1 MTTQMIIRLD
11 PGLKDK
17 ASKLAKKEGKSLS
30 ELVRELLEKYTKERD
45 MGTYIDDLWDRI
57 GKKLSENN
65 VTAYDIDKAIKEVR
79 ALNE

>member
-17 ASKLAKKEGKSLS
+17 ASNLAKKEGKSLS
-30 ELVRELLEKYTKERD
+30 GLVRELLEKYTKERD

-65 VTAYDIDKAIKEVR
+65 VTAYDVDKTIKEVR

>member
-1 MTTQMIIRLD
+1 MIIRLD

-17 ASKLAKKEGKSLS
+17 ASNLAKKEGKSLS
-30 ELVRELLEKYTKERD
+30 GLVRELLEKYTKERD

-65 VTAYDIDKAIKEVR
+65 VTAYDVDKTIKEVR